1 MDSKSSPSE
10 LPRKLGTSHG
20 KHSYWSY
27 SCTPQ
32 AARGFSGKIRFQY
45 KTARS
50 SLASVLSSG
59 AAAEGVNR
67 SHRSDGGRGLGGEG
81 CQPLG

>member
-1 MDSKSSPSE
+1 MDSKFQVPPNC
-10 LPRKLGTSHG
+10 LVNLVHRTACIRIGP
-20 KHSYWSY
+20 
-27 SCTPQ
+27 TPE